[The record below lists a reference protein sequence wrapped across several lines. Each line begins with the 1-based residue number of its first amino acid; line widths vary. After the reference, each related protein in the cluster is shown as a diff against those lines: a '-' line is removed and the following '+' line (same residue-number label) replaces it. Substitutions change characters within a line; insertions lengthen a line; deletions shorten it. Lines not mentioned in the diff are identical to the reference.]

1 LFGHLAIN
9 QVEIANEQT
18 WAAKHWNA
26 LRLNYARAPYFA
38 DHAPFFE
45 EVYRRQ
51 WDSLQALMKVLTG
64 YLLTQFDIKTPLVFS
79 SGMDVTGRKDE
90 LVLNICRSI
99 GATIYLSGP
108 LGKQYLREELFQEAG
123 IRVAYHAYQHPAYS
137 QVYPGFESY
146 MAAIDLLFNL
156 GPQSHEM
163 IMQSQEKFSI

>member
-1 LFGHLAIN
+1 
-9 QVEIANEQT
+9 
-18 WAAKHWNA
+18 
-26 LRLNYARAPYFA
+26 
-38 DHAPFFE
+38 
-45 EVYRRQ
+45 
-51 WDSLQALMKVLTG
+51 
-64 YLLTQFDIKTPLVFS
+64 
-79 SGMDVTGRKDE
+79 MDVTGRKDE

-137 QVYPGFESY
+137 QVYPGLESY